1 MPNKYPQLKIRN
13 LDLLNPRDKLLF
25 NKRLFTV
32 VAPVYRFV
40 TKALSFG
47 RDSAWKRKLI
57 QCLPAIKNPQC
68 LDLACGTG
76 DIAFALAEKYSG
88 GSIIGLD
95 LNEKMLTLART
106 RSTFSNIR
114 FVLVDMS
121 HTGFENDRFDVI
133 TGGYALRNAPD
144 IPETLQE
151 IFRILKPCGYCALLD
166 FSKSRRPWL
175 QSFSI
180 FFLTIWGGLWGL
192 ILHGNP
198 DIYAYIAK
206 SLKYFPD
213 RTALKVLLAETGFRN
228 ISSSLLFFGFLEII
242 TFEK

>member
-1 MPNKYPQLKIRN
+1 MPNKYPQLKIRH
-13 LDLLNPRDKLLF
+13 LDLSNARDKLLF
-25 NKRLFTV
+25 NKRVFTV
-32 VAPVYRFV
+32 VAPVYQFV

-57 QCLPAIKNPQC
+57 QCLPAMKNPRC

-76 DIAFALAEKYSG
+76 DITCALAEKYSG

-95 LNEKMLTLART
+95 INEKMLTLAKT
-106 RSTFSNIR
+106 KSTFSNVR
-114 FVLVDMS
+114 FILGDMS
-121 HTGFENDRFDVI
+121 QTGFEDDRFDLI
-133 TGGYALRNAPD
+133 TGGYALRNAPST
-144 IPETLQE
+144 PETLKE
-151 IFRILKPCGYCALLD
+151 VFRILKPGGYCALLD

-175 QSFSI
+175 QTVSLSI
-180 FFLTIWGGLWGL
+180 LTIWGGLWGL

-213 RTALKVLLAETGFRN
+213 RVALKGLLARN
-228 ISSSLLFFGFLEII
+228 RIQKYFLPSFI
-242 TFEK
+242 FWLPGNHHL